1 MAVHF
6 SPPGLCKILLQRMWY
21 LVPLGRSR
29 SLKLCARTEKE
40 KNMSLYCD
48 MEVMVTPKAEVPTA
62 ELTEL
67 EEGKQKE
74 T

>member
-1 MAVHF
+1 
-6 SPPGLCKILLQRMWY
+6 
-21 LVPLGRSR
+21 
-29 SLKLCARTEKE
+29 
-40 KNMSLYCD
+40 MSLYCD